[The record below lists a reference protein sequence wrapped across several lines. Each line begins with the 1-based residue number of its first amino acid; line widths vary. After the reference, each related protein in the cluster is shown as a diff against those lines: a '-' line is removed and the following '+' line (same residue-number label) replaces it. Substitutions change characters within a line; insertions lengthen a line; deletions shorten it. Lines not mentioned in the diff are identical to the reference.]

1 MNRHMFLLWVAEE
14 RLKALKTQ
22 IDALS
27 QTAHFS
33 EQLELYE
40 TFLVEVADLY
50 ELSEFTDVEPIYN
63 RWMAM
68 PDRDPKEFARLL
80 EQERNRQ
87 RATMIASN

>member
-14 RLKALKTQ
+14 RLKALREHLTRLDGEIYSHK
-22 IDALS
+22 D
-27 QTAHFS
+27 
-33 EQLELYE
+33 
-40 TFLVEVADLY
+40 FLVEVADLY
-50 ELSEFTDVEPIYN
+50 ELNEPTDVEPSYN

-80 EQERNRQ
+80 EQERNHQ

>member
-14 RLKALKTQ
+14 RLKALKIQLNALAEDTQ
-22 IDALS
+22 PGEEI
-27 QTAHFS
+27 
-33 EQLELYE
+33 EQYE
-40 TFLVEVADLY
+40 AFLVEVADLY
-50 ELSEFTDVEPIYN
+50 ELNEPTDVEPIYN

>member
-14 RLKALKTQ
+14 RLKALKIQLNALAEDTQ
-22 IDALS
+22 SGEEI
-27 QTAHFS
+27 
-33 EQLELYE
+33 EQYE
-40 TFLVEVADLY
+40 AFLVEVADLY
-50 ELSEFTDVEPIYN
+50 ELNEPTDVEPSYN

-68 PDRDPKEFARLL
+68 PDRDPNEFARLL

>member
-14 RLKALKTQ
+14 RLKALKIQ
-22 IDALS
+22 LGALAEDA
-27 QTAHFS
+27 QPGEEV
-33 EQLELYE
+33 EQYE

-50 ELSEFTDVEPIYN
+50 ELNEPTDVGPIYN

-68 PDRDPKEFARLL
+68 PGRDPKEFARLL